1 MNKNLDRLNRRILA
15 GQIRGRQC
23 DKSVI
28 ERPGHSR
35 PEGVASEF
43 AGGTFRSLLSLYSWF
58 LSCLMLCSLRL
69 FLSICIVRFCFLG
82 FCFT

>member
-15 GQIRGRQC
+15 SQMRGRQC
-23 DKSVI
+23 DKSVV
-28 ERPGHSR
+28 EQPEHSR